1 MDAGSGGDARG
12 STEEPGAAS
21 AETAPT
27 PGDLQRAWRDEIAL
41 VRQLRQQGLSF
52 DHPAMRAACA
62 ARDGAERAWR
72 EAKEPTP
79 AAVRLSRAQSKLDR
93 AIAIQ
98 AEARQA
104 LLAYEAEHREKL
116 RGLQSRLDEDTARV
130 RLRRQQLEQI
140 QEEVGTAGTSRAS
153 AERGEAVRQA
163 HGALCH
169 DVAPAIAL
177 LVEQVDSSSP
187 AWTALNG
194 ILGKLAAS
202 SALLEKALPA
212 PAAAQTFDIGDRRAT
227 GQQVADEEWE
237 GWSDDDDDW
246 SESHELQG
254 HDRAEGRGDAPWG
267 DRADDMA
274 GAGCQRPEDVQDAS
288 MGTDDWWD
296 SAPAQWPA
304 GVRWQA
310 CGHGKWMRG
319 SWADAWEREHE
330 DEHAAG
336 GAPPAARRRL
346 EAAPTPAA
354 GGATTPRA
362 DDGDDDA
369 RRRSEYEARV
379 AQIVAKAI
387 DAGVQPIA
395 SDGAE
400 LHELAP
406 NQLDEWV
413 AANMPSELLK

>member
-1 MDAGSGGDARG
+1 MDAEGGGGVQRDA
-12 STEEPGAAS
+12 EEPGAAT
-21 AETAPT
+21 AEAAPS
-27 PGDLQRAWRDEIAL
+27 PGDLQRAWHEEVAL
-41 VRQLRQQGLSF
+41 VRRLRQQGLPLE
-52 DHPAMRAACA
+52 HPAMRAACA

-93 AIAIQ
+93 AVAIQ
-98 AEARQA
+98 AESRQA
-104 LLAYEAEHREKL
+104 MLDYEKEHRERL

-130 RLRRQQLEQI
+130 RMRRQQLEQV
-140 QEEVGTAGTSRAS
+140 QEEVGTAGAGRAY

-169 DVAPAIAL
+169 EVAPAIAS

-202 SALLEKALPA
+202 SALLEKAIPA
-212 PAAAQTFDIGDRRAT
+212 PTAAQSFDIGDRRAG
-227 GQQVADEEWE
+227 GQHDSDEEWE
-237 GWSDDDDDW
+237 GWSNDDEW

-254 HDRAEGRGDAPWG
+254 HDCADGKGDDQWGGHVDNMRA
-267 DRADDMA
+267 A
-274 GAGCQRPEDVQDAS
+274 GSQRPEDAQDAS
-288 MGTDDWWD
+288 MGTGDWWD
-296 SAPAQWPA
+296 SASAQWPTS
-304 GVRWQA
+304 VRWQA

-319 SWADAWEREHE
+319 SWADEWERETE
-330 DEHAAG
+330 EERAAG

-354 GGATTPRA
+354 GGATTPLA

-379 AQIVAKAI
+379 AQIVAQAI

-395 SDGAE
+395 SNGAE

-413 AANMPSELLK
+413 AANLPSVLLQ